1 MIKHCCYIA
10 MSGLP
15 QVANLSPQLSSNLIL
30 YPMVFFILRFQT
42 DSSTEA
48 ISHTNG
54 SSSSTQSFLHQHLG
68 QSFTNIS

>member
-1 MIKHCCYIA
+1 MLKHCCYIA

-15 QVANLSPQLSSNLIL
+15 RVANLGPQLRPNLNL

-54 SSSSTQSFLHQHLG
+54 SCSSPQSFLHQHLG
-68 QSFTNIS
+68 QSFANIS